1 MAVFD
6 AWGNI
11 VGGFSSMDLSILKP
25 KDPVPTPTRGERRHR
40 VRHKLYSPI
49 YASFS
54 GPQSGM
60 VLDLSE
66 LFDVHEDGFSVQTS
80 ESLEVN
86 RPLNICLDLPETKK
100 YIHASG
106 HVVWSDG
113 KGRGG
118 IRFSTLSDES
128 RRLLKEWLFVNVLI
142 ACAHR
147 AARSEQR
154 SQPSSQISTQA
165 TEVSGPL
172 PVSDLTEVLSAVEA
186 VRREA
191 LSTRNFDDML
201 QLVTERALSLT
212 GAHGAAL
219 AFMTE
224 GILICRG
231 SAGDPAPPLGA
242 RVDSTHGLTG
252 ECVRKS
258 RLVHCEDSETDPLV
272 DRDLCRALGMRSIL
286 AVPVVSDFH
295 VVGLVEVFSRRPR
308 AFSRSQETVLLRIAE
323 IVPKAM
329 PDSLHRDRYAAVES
343 ASPVTVRDD
352 LTKLKTARTSE
363 PASDSEETLSGIGVR
378 PLHLLLLILAVGF
391 AALALGYVMA
401 PTIEKH
407 WLTKAASQPTVVAAS
422 ERPPQPATTTPANTD
437 SFERLHSLAES
448 GDADAQYQLGHRYH
462 KGEGVLQNDADAVRW
477 FLRAADQGHVVSQ
490 AMLGYFYW
498 SGQGV
503 PRDLNK
509 AYFWSVLA
517 RAGGDEASKYR
528 ADSMATSL
536 TRSQRIAIQQQAE
549 SWLHDHN
556 QGSEQSRK

>member
-1 MAVFD
+1 
-6 AWGNI
+6 
-11 VGGFSSMDLSILKP
+11 MDLSILKP
-25 KDPVPTPTRGERRHR
+25 KDPVSIPPHGERRHR

-66 LFDVHEDGFSVQTS
+66 LFDVHEEGFSVQTS
-80 ESLEVN
+80 EALEVN

-142 ACAHR
+142 ACAHQ
-147 AARSEQR
+147 AARNEQR
-154 SQPSSQISTQA
+154 SQQASQIVPKAAESVVPVA
-165 TEVSGPL
+165 
-172 PVSDLTEVLSAVEA
+172 VSDLTEILSAAEA
-186 VRREA
+186 VRRDALA
-191 LSTRNFDDML
+191 LSNFDEIL
-201 QLVTERALSLT
+201 QLVTLRALSLT
-212 GAHGAAL
+212 GAEGAAL

-224 GILICRG
+224 GSLICRA
-231 SAGDPAPPLGA
+231 SVEDPAPPLGA
-242 RVDSTHGLTG
+242 RVDATHGLTG

-272 DRDLCRALGMRSIL
+272 DREICRALGMRSIL
-286 AVPVVSDFH
+286 AVPIVFDSR
-295 VVGLVEVFSRRPR
+295 VVGLMEVFSRHPR
-308 AFSRSQETVLLRIAE
+308 AFSRMQEIVLQRIAE
-323 IVPKAM
+323 IVPKAL
-329 PDSLHRDRYAAVES
+329 PGSVHPYRVAPAEPGRANS
-343 ASPVTVRDD
+343 ASYDVV
-352 LTKLKTARTSE
+352 KSKTPRLSQPDGDTQ
-363 PASDSEETLSGIGVR
+363 ETLSGVGVR
-378 PLHLLLLILAVGF
+378 PLHLLLLILAVGVV
-391 AALALGYVMA
+391 ALVLGYLTA
-401 PTIEKH
+401 PTIERH
-407 WLTKAASQPTVVAAS
+407 WLAKAASQPTVVAAS
-422 ERPPQPATTTPANTD
+422 ERPPQSRKVPATSVNSVD
-437 SFERLHSLAES
+437 QLRSLAES
-448 GDADAQYQLGHRYH
+448 GDAGAQYELGARYH
-462 KGEGVLQNDADAVRW
+462 KGDGVPQNDAEAVKW

-498 SGQGV
+498 VGQGV

-528 ADSMATSL
+528 VDSMATSMS
-536 TRSQRIAIQQQAE
+536 RGQRVAIQQQAE

-556 QGSEQSRK
+556 QGIEQSPK